1 MYKVEK
7 CGDDF
12 WCILD
17 VQTTMPPLLSFRWL
31 ESQLKENA
39 LGTQKSYM
47 DSLKLFYDFWLQ
59 KHGVSLDYSF
69 YRTDYQDVEA
79 MIVELDAFWDFL
91 MAGKQITNIT
101 ALPSFTN
108 ATEKTNRKKRT
119 AAKHC
124 GVVCNFIKF
133 LNSTYISASYVDED
147 RNTLRRLRSETESRL
162 DEAREKFNKFNQSAA
177 KASSNFDDLKS
188 LTEDQYE
195 DFFQVLLPDV
205 MKPLKNDKTG
215 VIEWELIKK
224 NPLNPIVTYEVQ
236 MRNYLLTNLLVKYGL
251 RIGESLLLRKNSFK
265 KSRTVENSW
274 IMSVRNLS
282 DDALDDSAI
291 EDERNNKPQ
300 IKTKFSNRHIHITAD
315 DYKNLMTY
323 YRFIRSP
330 EAKHDFIFSA
340 SSSPF
345 KPSSYS
351 TVMTQFKVVTES
363 FKKHFP
369 EHFDPKY
376 AESITKSIS
385 PHWLRHTWAFGTM
398 EHLYEK
404 LKQEFI
410 EAGAINIKGIMAE
423 VRDKLRTLG
432 GWSLKSTMPSKYAKR
447 FEMRKANETLMRVY
461 NNPKS
466 EFSLHEFDVELPW

>member
-108 ATEKTNRKKRT
+108 ATKETNRKKRT

-133 LNSTYISASYVDED
+133 LNSTYI
-147 RNTLRRLRSETESRL
+147 
-162 DEAREKFNKFNQSAA
+162 
-177 KASSNFDDLKS
+177 
-188 LTEDQYE
+188 
-195 DFFQVLLPDV
+195 
-205 MKPLKNDKTG
+205 
-215 VIEWELIKK
+215 WELIKK

-410 EAGAINIKGIMAE
+410 EAGSINIKGIMAE

-461 NNPKS
+461 NSPKS
-466 EFSLHEFDVELPW
+466 DFALHSFDEELPW

>member
-7 CGDDF
+7 CGDEF
-12 WCILD
+12 WCVLD

-31 ESQLKENA
+31 ESKVKEKA

-47 DSLKLFYDFWLQ
+47 DSVKLFYDFWLQ
-59 KHGVSLDYSF
+59 KHGVSLDFSF
-69 YRTDYQDVEA
+69 YRSNYQDVEA
-79 MIVELDAFWDFL
+79 IIIELDAFWDFL
-91 MAGKQITNIT
+91 IADKQITNVT
-101 ALPSFTN
+101 ALPDSSHG
-108 ATEKTNRKKRT
+108 TEEVNKKKRT

-133 LNSTYISASYVDED
+133 LNSTYVSASYVDED
-147 RNTLRRLRSETESRL
+147 RNTLRRLRAETNLRL
-162 DEAREKFNKFNQSAA
+162 DEAREKFNKFKQSAA
-177 KASSNFDDLKS
+177 KASNNFDDLKS
-188 LTEDQYE
+188 LTEEQYV
-195 DFFQVLLPDV
+195 DFFKVLLPDV
-205 MKPLKNDKTG
+205 KKPLKNPKTG
-215 VIEWELIKK
+215 IIDWEMIKR
-224 NPLNPIVTYEVQ
+224 NPLNPIPTYQVQ

-274 IMSVRNLS
+274 IMSVRNLT
-282 DDALDDSAI
+282 DDELVDAYI
-291 EDERNNKPQ
+291 EDARNHKPQ
-300 IKTKFSNRHIHITAD
+300 IKSKFSNRHIHITAD

-323 YRFIRSP
+323 YKFIRSP
-330 EAKHDFIFSA
+330 EAQHDFIFSA
-340 SSSPF
+340 STSPF

-369 EHFDPKY
+369 EHFDPEY
-376 AESITKSIS
+376 AESITQSIS

-398 EHLYEK
+398 ENFYDK
-404 LKQEFI
+404 VKDEFI
-410 EAGAINIKGIMAE
+410 KAGAVNIKGIMAD
-423 VRDKLRTLG
+423 VRDKLRIHG

-461 NNPKS
+461 NSHKTDVA
-466 EFSLHEFDVELPW
+466 LHEFDEELPW

>member
-7 CGDDF
+7 CGDQF

-31 ESQLKENA
+31 ESKLKEKK

-47 DSLKLFYDFWLQ
+47 DSVKLFYDFWLQ

-91 MAGKQITNIT
+91 MADKQITNIT
-101 ALPSFTN
+101 TLPFSIN
-108 ATEKTNRKKRT
+108 ATEEINRKKRT

-147 RNTLRRLRSETESRL
+147 RNILRRLRAETESRL
-162 DEAREKFNKFNQSAA
+162 DEAREKYNKFYKSAD
-177 KASSNFDDLKS
+177 KASNNFDDLKS
-188 LTEDQYE
+188 LTEEQYE
-195 DFFQVLLPDV
+195 DFFKVLLPDV

-215 VIEWELIKK
+215 VVEWELIKQ
-224 NPLNPIVTYEVQ
+224 NPLNPIVSYEVQ

-265 KSRTVENSW
+265 KSRTIENSW
-274 IMSVRNLS
+274 IMSVRNLT

-300 IKTKFSNRHIHITAD
+300 IKTKFSNRHIHITAN

-340 SSSPF
+340 STSPF

-398 EHLYEK
+398 ENLYDK
-404 LKQEFI
+404 LKHEYI
-410 EAGAINIKGIMAE
+410 EAGAVNIKGIME
-423 VRDKLRTLG
+423 DVRDKLRTLG
-432 GWSLKSTMPSKYAKR
+432 GWSLKSSMPSKYAKR
-447 FEMRKANETLMRVY
+447 FELRNANETLMRVY
-461 NNPKS
+461 NSPKS
-466 EFSLHEFDVELPW
+466 AVTLYEFDEELPW

>member
-7 CGDDF
+7 CGEEF

-17 VQTTMPPLLSFRWL
+17 VQTTMPPLLPFRWL
-31 ESQLKENA
+31 ESELIEKA

-47 DSLKLFYDFWLQ
+47 DSVKLFYDFWLQ

-69 YRTDYQDVEA
+69 YRNDYQDVEA
-79 MIVELDAFWDFL
+79 IIVELDAFWDFL
-91 MAGKQITNIT
+91 LADKQLTNIN
-101 ALPSFTN
+101 ALPSSTIATDETN
-108 ATEKTNRKKRT
+108 KKKRT
-119 AAKHC
+119 AAVHC
-124 GVVCNFIKF
+124 GVVSNFIKF
-133 LNSTYISASYVDED
+133 LNSNYISASYVDED
-147 RNTLRRLRSETESRL
+147 RNTLWRLRAETESRL
-162 DEAREKFNKFNQSAA
+162 VEARKKFNKFKNSAD
-177 KASSNFDDLKS
+177 KNSNSFNDLKS
-188 LTEDQYE
+188 LTESQYT
-195 DFFQVLLPDV
+195 DFFKILLPDA

-215 VIEWELIKK
+215 VIEWELIKH
-224 NPLNPIVTYEVQ
+224 NPLNPIVSYEVQ

-274 IMSVRNLS
+274 IMSVRNLT
-282 DDALDDSAI
+282 DNALDDFAI

-315 DYKNLMTY
+315 DYKNLMAY

-340 SSSPF
+340 STRPF

-351 TVMTQFKVVTES
+351 TVMTQFKDVTVS

-369 EHFDPKY
+369 EHFDPQY

-398 EHLYEK
+398 ERLYDR

-410 EAGAINIKGIMAE
+410 EAGAANIKGIMAE
-423 VRDKLRTLG
+423 VRDELRILG
-432 GWSLKSTMPSKYAKR
+432 GWSINSTMPSKYAKR
-447 FEMRKANETLMRVY
+447 FEMRKANETLIRVY
-461 NNPKS
+461 NSHKS
-466 EFSLHEFDVELPW
+466 DVILHKFDEELPW